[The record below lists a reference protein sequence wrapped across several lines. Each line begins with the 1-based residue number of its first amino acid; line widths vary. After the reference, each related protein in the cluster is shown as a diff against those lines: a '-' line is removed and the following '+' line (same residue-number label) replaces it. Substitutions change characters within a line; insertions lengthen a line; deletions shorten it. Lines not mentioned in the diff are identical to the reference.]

1 MCPGFLGERQPY
13 QTERLGLLGQ
23 VFVILT
29 LEFSHHYHPPFSTQ
43 PQPPLLAKPTIY
55 FDSMLIECLEKKLDM
70 VFFALKIKRD
80 LVKFIKKFKNGKLIF
95 QLKCLTLFI
104 YKL

>member
-29 LEFSHHYHPPFSTQ
+29 L
-43 PQPPLLAKPTIY
+43 
-55 FDSMLIECLEKKLDM
+55 
-70 VFFALKIKRD
+70 
-80 LVKFIKKFKNGKLIF
+80 
-95 QLKCLTLFI
+95 
-104 YKL
+104 